1 MSKVLVTHA
10 KRKRGKI
17 IPISYELVE
26 TENQCDD
33 LERVIAEIFLDKMK
47 RDGFMGNPNKQSEV
61 SGNASK

>member
-1 MSKVLVTHA
+1 MPKVLVTHA

-26 TENQCDD
+26 TENQCED

-47 RDGFMGNPNKQSEV
+47 RDGFNPNHQSEV
-61 SGNASK
+61 SGNVAK

>member
-10 KRKRGKI
+10 KRIRGKI

-47 RDGFMGNPNKQSEV
+47 RDGFIGKANNQSEV
-61 SGNASK
+61 SGNVTK